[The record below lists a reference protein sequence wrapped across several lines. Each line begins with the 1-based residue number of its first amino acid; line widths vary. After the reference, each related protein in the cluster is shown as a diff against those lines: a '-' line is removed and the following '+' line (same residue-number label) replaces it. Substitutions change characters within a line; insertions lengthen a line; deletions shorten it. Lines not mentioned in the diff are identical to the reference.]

1 MTLTKE
7 QRRYE
12 TAKARR
18 EREHVSKNE
27 LDLQERENEKNR
39 CATRKFESLYTTI
52 AKRQHWRVFPYQRGD
67 SDEKSKGQLPHAKS
81 RRLTFDPSS
90 YR

>member
-1 MTLTKE
+1 MTLPVVQTKE

-18 EREHVSKNE
+18 EREHVSRNE

-39 CATRKFESLYTTI
+39 CATRKFEALYEAV
-52 AKRQHWRVFPYQRGD
+52 AKRKHWRVFPYIGG
-67 SDEKSKGQLPHAKS
+67 K
-81 RRLTFDPSS
+81 
-90 YR
+90 